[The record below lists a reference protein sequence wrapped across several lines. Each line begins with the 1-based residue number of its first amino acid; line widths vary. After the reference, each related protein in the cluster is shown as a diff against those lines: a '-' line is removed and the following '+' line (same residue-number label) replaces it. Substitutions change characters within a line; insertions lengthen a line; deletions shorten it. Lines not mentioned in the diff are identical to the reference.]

1 MPPTP
6 PSSHGSDS
14 EGSQSP
20 VHAPPGL
27 SCPTS
32 PTSPAPAPPALKTS
46 PRASSCLSNSPLLT
60 APHVRTRCQCSGNLS
75 GCPRRRI
82 HGTSPSPR
90 QKLQGSGPLMLTE
103 EERRTLV
110 AEGYPVPTKLPL
122 TKAEE
127 KALKKIRRKIKNKV
141 ALQKNTFF
149 CVFLD
154 YIHIQKNRPLLPD
167 FSSRESQ
174 EEEGVHGHSGE
185 EVSCRV

>member
-32 PTSPAPAPPALKTS
+32 PTSPSPPQSSLKAS
-46 PRASSCLSNSPLLT
+46 PRASSSSSSLSNSPLLT
-60 APHVRTRCQCSGNLS
+60 APHVSSHRRLQSPDYVSNLELEKK
-75 GCPRRRI
+75 
-82 HGTSPSPR
+82 TSVFAA
-90 QKLQGSGPLMLTE
+90 QKLQGSGPLILTE

-141 ALQKNTFF
+141 
-149 CVFLD
+149 V
-154 YIHIQKNRPLLPD
+154 
-167 FSSRESQ
+167 RER
-174 EEEGVHGHSGE
+174 GFVLVHGSFQMFH
-185 EVSCRV
+185 